1 MSPATDDRED
11 KLQRA
16 DDLNEWR
23 HASDTVERGGR
34 QFGNVQSRRS
44 YMHLLKKR
52 KKKRITRQSRR
63 VKTSVLENEN
73 QCFFVFD
80 FSSYID
86 DDSDN
91 ARFVKMTK
99 TTRIITFCRR
109 TEISPLSEWNDVMLY
124 SSQFVISL

>member
-1 MSPATDDRED
+1 MSPANDDRED

-52 KKKRITRQSRR
+52 ERRKESRD
-63 VKTSVLENEN
+63 KAEE
-73 QCFFVFD
+73 
-80 FSSYID
+80 
-86 DDSDN
+86 
-91 ARFVKMTK
+91 
-99 TTRIITFCRR
+99 
-109 TEISPLSEWNDVMLY
+109 
-124 SSQFVISL
+124 